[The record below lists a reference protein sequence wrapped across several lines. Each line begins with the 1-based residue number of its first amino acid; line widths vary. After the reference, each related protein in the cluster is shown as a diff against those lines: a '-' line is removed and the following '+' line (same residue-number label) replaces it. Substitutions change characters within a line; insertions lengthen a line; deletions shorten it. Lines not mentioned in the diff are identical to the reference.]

1 MSALVNS
8 AKPLTRADLARQ
20 VEDAIVRGERELR
33 TVPARSDRA
42 HELRVQL
49 AALKMQLWKIEHG
62 TYDHL
67 KD

>member
-8 AKPLTRADLARQ
+8 AKPLKRADLARQ
-20 VEDAIVRGERELR
+20 VEGAIARGERELR

-42 HELRVQL
+42 HELQVQL